1 MAWPAL
7 NFNAKI
13 AQQTFLDIFSG
24 LLFKVVWNTKNVRY
38 LTLQWGEFNNS
49 DGIGIPCV
57 SFTAKLYK
65 NHRFNSV
72 EKIYVYIYLIFA
84 EMYCKSKEHGKRL
97 NKQKV
102 IPKGYIKYFFRNN
115 SFFSGSALV
124 VLCNLESC
132 LETQFIYILIKLH
145 ISILLTKLW
154 NGTDISYKL
163 STSFWRKHVIPI
175 WRTQFRHPYNELFE
189 FNILFKYKYVFL
201 CSIFSPLFFIATV
214 KINSCSELIIFT

>member
-1 MAWPAL
+1 M
-7 NFNAKI
+7 F
-13 AQQTFLDIFSG
+13 
-24 LLFKVVWNTKNVRY
+24 
-38 LTLQWGEFNNS
+38 
-49 DGIGIPCV
+49 
-57 SFTAKLYK
+57 FTSKLYK

-102 IPKGYIKYFFRNN
+102 IQKGYIKYFFQNN
-115 SFFSGSALV
+115 PFFAGSALV

-132 LETQFIYILIKLH
+132 LETQFIYILIKLY

-163 STSFWRKHVIPI
+163 STTFWRKHMIPM
-175 WRTQFRHPYNELFE
+175 
-189 FNILFKYKYVFL
+189 
-201 CSIFSPLFFIATV
+201 
-214 KINSCSELIIFT
+214 

>member
-1 MAWPAL
+1 M
-7 NFNAKI
+7 F
-13 AQQTFLDIFSG
+13 
-24 LLFKVVWNTKNVRY
+24 
-38 LTLQWGEFNNS
+38 
-49 DGIGIPCV
+49 
-57 SFTAKLYK
+57 FTSKLYK

-102 IPKGYIKYFFRNN
+102 IQKGYIKYFFQNN
-115 SFFSGSALV
+115 PFFAGSALV

-132 LETQFIYILIKLH
+132 LETQFIYILIKLY

-163 STSFWRKHVIPI
+163 STTFWRKHMIPI
-175 WRTQFRHPYNELFE
+175 WRTQFRHPYDELYE
-189 FNILFKYKYVFL
+189 FNIL
-201 CSIFSPLFFIATV
+201 SSTNNMHFSAPYFPLSFSLQPS
-214 KINSCSELIIFT
+214 K